1 MGAWT
6 LGLLL
11 FLDAP
16 SSRACV
22 ELAATSYLAPGE
34 PWSRLLE
41 LRDLRQVVLNPANGA
56 GPALDPDYAEVV
68 RDAHTADVRVLGY
81 LPTRY
86 GTRDAMEVL
95 AEAEDYV
102 AWYGVDGFFVDETTS
117 GPPGVDYYAGLVGAL
132 RERGAETIALNP
144 GAVPDERY
152 MWIGDQ
158 VVVFEG
164 PAAEYS
170 QLSMPPWAS
179 KYAPERFWSVVYGL
193 DIEAGP
199 NPVVLHSIANRIG
212 LLWVTDD
219 AGGNPYDTVPDAVR
233 LDVGRCETGADAVRV
248 GPT

>member
-11 FLDAP
+11 LADASKP
-16 SSRACV
+16 PPACV
-22 ELAATSYLAPGE
+22 ELAAPSYLAPGE
-34 PWSRLLE
+34 PWARLLE
-41 LRDLRQVVLNPANGA
+41 IQGLRQVVLNPANGS
-56 GPALDPDYAEVV
+56 GPAFDPGYADVV
-68 RDAHTADVRVLGY
+68 HDARAAGVRVLGY

-95 AEAEDYV
+95 AEAEDYL

-117 GPPGVDYYAGLVGAL
+117 GPSGVDYYAGLVGAL
-132 RERGAETIALNP
+132 RERGAATIALNP

-164 PAAEYS
+164 PAQEYA

-179 KYAPERFWSVVYGL
+179 KYAPGRFWSVVYAADVLGGPS
-193 DIEAGP
+193 EAI
-199 NPVVLHSIANRIG
+199 LHSIANRIG

-219 AGGNPYDTVPDAVR
+219 AGGNPYDTVPEAVR
-233 LDVGRCETGADAVRV
+233 LGTDLC
-248 GPT
+248 